1 MPAKYIEMALRR
13 ALVLLTLPA
22 IAGCSL
28 FQQPPTVGLS
38 PSPAVVSPSASGPL
52 LLGLWVLS
60 PIGVKLRDQPS
71 TTGTQVATI
80 PQGTKLT
87 ATAKQATDPVW
98 YKVTYSGSAGW
109 IAGSLP
115 GSTPRLDLVS
125 IHPQLSF
132 SSSGNDYYFLY
143 PAAWSVADRGAD
155 VEVDAPELGTST
167 SASAAAP
174 SPASSAATA
183 AGASPDR
190 LLLHAAAGID
200 KLGTIPTTPGSNLD
214 STQIEIGGF
223 TVIEHIYQLN
233 GGGFEAD
240 LKVGWATG
248 KALMITFRTATQS
261 NLATL
266 HEILESFGFSS
277 PASPAPNASP

>member
-1 MPAKYIEMALRR
+1 MALRR
-13 ALVLLTLPA
+13 ALLLLWLPA
-22 IAGCSL
+22 IAGCSF
-28 FQQPPTVGLS
+28 FQQPPAVSVS
-38 PSPAVVSPSASGPL
+38 PSAAAVSPSASGPMA
-52 LLGLWVLS
+52 LGLWVLS

-71 TTGTQVATI
+71 TTGAQVATI

-87 ATAKQATDPVW
+87 ATAKQGTDPVW
-98 YKVTYSGSAGW
+98 YKVTYGGSAGW

-143 PAAWSVADRGAD
+143 PADWSVADRGVD
-155 VEVDAPELGTST
+155 VEVDAPAAGASPGTATPAPSPA
-167 SASAAAP
+167 ASAAAP
-174 SPASSAATA
+174 
-183 AGASPDR
+183 AGSSPDR

-200 KLGTIPTTPGSNLD
+200 QLGTIPTTPGSNLD

-240 LKVGWATG
+240 VKVGWATG
-248 KALMITFRTATQS
+248 KALLITFRTATQPGLS
-261 NLATL
+261 TF

-277 PASPAPNASP
+277 PPSPAPHPSP